1 MNLDKALVELVR
13 KIVALGFPAIV
24 LVIVMATTGLTGAA
38 AITSALAFLGG
49 PAGMLGGILALGI
62 MGLIADKLAQY
73 GLDFLLMMIYQE
85 KVNSQPERAE
95 EEIVKEID
103 NLPVI
108 SNELKSKLKGL
119 VRQRFTFMLIGRTGV
134 GKSSTINR
142 LLGEELAK
150 VGAYEATTMDVEKY
164 QTVINGVKFD
174 VLDTPGLCDDEEEI
188 GNDFNYLESQVTA
201 TQNNLINFWLKKDK
215 TVIVDNTHLK
225 QSYINYYDKF
235 GVEVRVIYFD
245 VLLKEA
251 LTRDMGRNRK
261 VGEDIINRQYSQ
273 YINLRKT

>member
-1 MNLDKALVELVR
+1 MGKLIILCGISGSGKSTFASTTVR
-13 KIVALGFPAIV
+13 H
-24 LVIVMATTGLTGAA
+24 
-38 AITSALAFLGG
+38 
-49 PAGMLGGILALGI
+49 
-62 MGLIADKLAQY
+62 
-73 GLDFLLMMIYQE
+73 
-85 KVNSQPERAE
+85 NPEMY
-95 EEIVKEID
+95 IC
-103 NLPVI
+103 
-108 SNELKSKLKGL
+108 
-119 VRQRFTFMLIGRTGV
+119 IGRD
-134 GKSSTINR
+134 KIR
-142 LLGEELAK
+142 ELLYGYTEE
-150 VGAYEATTMDVEKY
+150 
-164 QTVINGVKFD
+164 TV
-174 VLDTPGLCDDEEEI
+174 CEYYSR
-188 GNDFNYLESQVTA
+188 NDFNYLESQVTA